1 LAVQSPPAS
10 SRYCQGLDGETT
22 PGEEVGKL
30 PYDSPDVNL
39 GDLLKQL
46 ASGKTQLPDF
56 QREWK
61 WDTDMIR
68 SLLASISLEHPVGV
82 LMMLETGEDSVRF
95 LPKPISGV
103 TLPAPTVPE
112 FLILDGQQRLTSLY
126 QSLYSGKSVDTKDPR
141 GKKLMRWYYL
151 DINRALNPEE
161 DREEAIIGVPE
172 DRIVRTFRGEVEAD
186 YSTMQNECAAEVF
199 PLSRVFDAAS
209 IFAWQNAY
217 LALDPDRIGQ
227 RSDRWIELYE
237 QVLQNFIAYT
247 VPVIILKK
255 ETPKEAVC
263 TVFEKVNT
271 AGIALNVFELLT
283 ATFAVEGFRLNDDWK
298 LRKERLSQHPVLRS
312 LESTDLLQAVAL
324 LTTWDRRREYL
335 GAGSDPAQAPG
346 ISCKRREILR
356 LSLSD
361 YQRWA
366 ERVTEAFFWVA
377 SFLADE
383 HIFQASDVPYKT
395 QLVPLAAIRVAVGP
409 AEPTHGVVEK
419 LRQWYWCGV
428 LGELYGGTTET
439 RFARDLAD
447 IVDWIEGGPMPAT
460 IGEEATFNP
469 ARLLTLRTRNSAAY
483 KGVYA
488 LLMRNDAVDW
498 MVRQSID
505 LASFFNHKLD
515 IHHVFP
521 KKWCNDNGIDQ
532 GRRESIVNKT
542 PLSFSTNRRI
552 GGRAPSVYLPIVER
566 AAELEPERLDDIVR
580 THSIEPTYLRND
592 DFESFFAGRSEA
604 LIALIAAAMGKEVYR
619 EPSGAEEAGVFEEE
633 PLEPDDEDLF
643 ALIQEQA

>member
-1 LAVQSPPAS
+1 M
-10 SRYCQGLDGETT
+10 
-22 PGEEVGKL
+22 

-61 WDTDMIR
+61 WDTDRIR
-68 SLLASISLEHPVGV
+68 SLLVSISLEHPVGV
-82 LMMLETGEDSVRF
+82 LMMLETGGDSVRF
-95 LPKPISGV
+95 LPRPISGI
-103 TLPAPTVPE
+103 TLLEPTAPELLV
-112 FLILDGQQRLTSLY
+112 LDGQQRLTSLY
-126 QSLYSGKSVDTKDPR
+126 QALHSGRPVDTKDPR
-141 GKKLMRWYYL
+141 GKKLTRWYYL
-151 DINRALNPEE
+151 DINKALDPDE
-161 DREEAIIGVPE
+161 DREEAVIGVPE
-172 DRIVRTFRGEVEAD
+172 DRVVRTFRGEVAGD
-186 YSTMQNECAAEVF
+186 YSDVQKECAAEMF

-237 QVLQNFIAYT
+237 QVLQNFITYT
-247 VPVIILKK
+247 VPVIVLKK

-271 AGIALNVFELLT
+271 AGVALNVFELLT
-283 ATFAVEGFRLNDDWK
+283 ATFAAEGFRLNDDWK

-335 GAGSDPAQAPG
+335 AAGNDPAQAPG
-346 ISCKRREILR
+346 ISCKRKEILR
-356 LSLSD
+356 LSVDD
-361 YQRWA
+361 YRRWA

-383 HIFQASDVPYKT
+383 HIFQASDVPYRT

-447 IVDWIEGGPMPAT
+447 MVGWIEGDPTPVT

-488 LLMRNDAVDW
+488 LLMRNGAVDW

-505 LASFFNHKLD
+505 LASFFNYKLD
-515 IHHVFP
+515 IHHIFP
-521 KKWCNDNGIDQ
+521 KKWCKDNGINVE
-532 GRRESIVNKT
+532 RRESIVNKT

-552 GGRAPSVYLPIVER
+552 GGRAPGVYLPIIER

-580 THSIEPTYLRND
+580 THSIEPTYLRSD
-592 DFESFFAGRSEA
+592 DFDSFFAARSEA
-604 LIALIAAAMGKEVYR
+604 LLTLIAGAMGKEISR
-619 EPSGAEEAGVFEEE
+619 EPSAAEEPGLFEEE
-633 PLEPDDEDLF
+633 LPDPDDEDLF
-643 ALIQEQA
+643 GLIEEQA